1 MSNENE
7 TEQGA
12 TSKTATSTTP
22 GTPAGV
28 NRVTT
33 QPGATATRKWFDLQP
48 RYLVNAGVFTVIYIL
63 ACWAVMVFSLLG
75 AGASLIGITISLLI
89 AGPIIM
95 LYLVRTP
102 TVGALTIMGLIT
114 GLIIGLA
121 HAWPAIPICLV
132 AGLLADVIAASG
144 DFRSRGR
151 NILAYAVFSL
161 WYISP
166 YVKIFYDPDGYFAHM
181 RSGKRTAEFVDQF
194 QAIFTPTN
202 LIFMEVGIFVVA
214 LVGGWLG
221 TRILSKH
228 FAKAGLA

>member
-1 MSNENE
+1 MTLNNPGIQQATHESSPNEP
-7 TEQGA
+7 
-12 TSKTATSTTP
+12 TAPTTP
-22 GTPAGV
+22 GTPGEH
-28 NRVTT
+28 
-33 QPGATATRKWFDLQP
+33 KWFDLQP
-48 RYLVNAGVFTVIYIL
+48 RYLVNVGVFTVLYIL
-63 ACWAVMVFSLLG
+63 TCWAVMLFSLLG
-75 AGASLIGITISLLI
+75 PAFSLVGMAVSLLI
-89 AGPIIM
+89 GGPVIM

-102 TVGALTIMGLIT
+102 TVGALTLMGLIT

-121 HAWPAIPICLV
+121 HAWPAIPICL
-132 AGLLADVIAASG
+132 GLGLIGDLVAASG

-166 YVKIFYDPDGYFAHM
+166 YVKIFYDPEGYFAHM
-181 RSGKRTAEFVDQF
+181 RSGKRSAEFVDQF

-202 LIFMEVGIFVVA
+202 LILMEVGIFAVA

-221 TRILSKH
+221 TRMLAKH